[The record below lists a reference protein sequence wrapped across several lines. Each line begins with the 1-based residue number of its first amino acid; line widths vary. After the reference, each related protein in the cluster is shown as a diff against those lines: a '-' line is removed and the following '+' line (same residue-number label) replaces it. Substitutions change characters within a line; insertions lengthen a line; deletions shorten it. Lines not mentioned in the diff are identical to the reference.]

1 MRVQTDLKVFEGSM
15 KGKKHRPEQIIRKL
29 RVAETKLAGTATVGE
44 VCRELEVSE
53 ATYHRW
59 RKRYGSMNEDQLKR
73 LKALEKENA
82 RLKKIVAEQAVDI
95 SILKEAAE
103 GNF

>member
-1 MRVQTDLKVFEGSM
+1 M
-15 KGKKHRPEQIIRKL
+15 KRKRHKPEQIIRKL
-29 RVAETKLAGTATVGE
+29 RVAETKLAGGATVGE

-59 RKRYGSMNEDQLKR
+59 RKRYGAMNEDQMKR
-73 LKALEKENA
+73 LKTLERENT
-82 RLKKIVAEQAVDI
+82 RLKKIVADQAVDI

>member
-1 MRVQTDLKVFEGSM
+1 M
-15 KGKKHRPEQIIRKL
+15 KGKKHTPERIIRKL
-29 RVAETKLAGTATVGE
+29 RRAEARLAEGATVGE
-44 VCRELEVSE
+44 VSRELEVSE

-59 RKRYGSMNEDQLKR
+59 NRRYGALNEEKLKR

-82 RLKKIVAEQAVDI
+82 RLKKIVAEQAVDM

>member
-1 MRVQTDLKVFEGSM
+1 M
-15 KGKKHRPEQIIRKL
+15 KGKKHRPEQIIGKL
-29 RVAETKLAGTATVGE
+29 RRAETWLAEGARVGE

-59 RKRYGSMNEDQLKR
+59 NRQYGAMNEQQLKR

-82 RLKKIVAEQAVDI
+82 RLKRIVAEQAVDM

>member
-1 MRVQTDLKVFEGSM
+1 M
-15 KGKKHRPEQIIRKL
+15 KGKKHTVEQIIRKL
-29 RVAETKLAGTATVGE
+29 RLAETRLAGGVAVGE

-59 RKRYGSMNEDQLKR
+59 RKRYGAMNEDQLKR

-82 RLKKIVAEQAVDI
+82 RLKKIVAEQAVDL

>member
-1 MRVQTDLKVFEGSM
+1 M
-15 KGKKHRPEQIIRKL
+15 KGKKHTVEQVIRKL
-29 RVAETKLAGTATVGE
+29 RLAETRLAGGAGIGE

-59 RKRYGSMNEDQLKR
+59 RRRYGGVDEDQVRR
-73 LKALEKENA
+73 LRALEKENA
-82 RLKKIVAEQAVDI
+82 RLKRIVADQAVDL

>member
-1 MRVQTDLKVFEGSM
+1 M
-15 KGKKHRPEQIIRKL
+15 KGKKHKPEQVIRKL
-29 RVAETKLAGTATVGE
+29 RRAETRLAEGATVAE

-59 RKRYGSMNEDQLKR
+59 ARRYGAMKEDELRR

-82 RLKKIVAEQAVDI
+82 RLKKIVADQAVDI

>member
-1 MRVQTDLKVFEGSM
+1 M
-15 KGKKHRPEQIIRKL
+15 KGKKHTPEQIIRKL
-29 RVAETKLAGTATVGE
+29 RRAETRMAEGATVAE

-59 RKRYGSMNEDQLKR
+59 NRRYGAMSQDQLKR

-82 RLKKIVAEQAVDI
+82 RLKKIVADQAVDL

>member
-1 MRVQTDLKVFEGSM
+1 M
-15 KGKKHRPEQIIRKL
+15 KGKKHRPEQIIGKL
-29 RVAETKLAGTATVGE
+29 RRAETRLAEGARVGE

-53 ATYHRW
+53 ATNHRW
-59 RKRYGSMNEDQLKR
+59 NRQYGAMNEQQLKR
-73 LKALEKENA
+73 LRALEKENA
-82 RLKKIVAEQAVDI
+82 RLKRIVAEQAVDM

>member
-1 MRVQTDLKVFEGSM
+1 M

-29 RVAETKLAGTATVGE
+29 RVAETKLAGGATVGE

-59 RKRYGSMNEDQLKR
+59 RKRYGAMNEDQLKR
-73 LKALEKENA
+73 LKTLEKENT

>member
-1 MRVQTDLKVFEGSM
+1 M
-15 KGKKHRPEQIIRKL
+15 KRKKHTPEQIIGKL
-29 RVAETKLAGTATVGE
+29 RRAETRMAGGATVAE

-59 RKRYGSMNEDQLKR
+59 NRRYGAMSQDQLKR

-82 RLKKIVAEQAVDI
+82 RLKRIVADQAVDL

>member
-1 MRVQTDLKVFEGSM
+1 M

-29 RVAETKLAGTATVGE
+29 RRAETRLAEGAAVGE

-59 RKRYGSMNEDQLKR
+59 KRRYSAMNEDQLKR

-82 RLKKIVAEQAVDI
+82 RLKKIVAEQAVDM

>member
-1 MRVQTDLKVFEGSM
+1 M

-29 RVAETKLAGTATVGE
+29 RVAETKLAGGATVGE

-59 RKRYGSMNEDQLKR
+59 RKRYGAMNEDQLKR
-73 LKALEKENA
+73 LKTLEKENT
-82 RLKKIVAEQAVDI
+82 RLKKIVAEQAVDL

>member
-1 MRVQTDLKVFEGSM
+1 M
-15 KGKKHRPEQIIRKL
+15 KGKKHKPGQIIGKPR
-29 RVAETKLAGTATVGE
+29 RAETRLAEGATVSE
-44 VCRELEVSE
+44 VCRDLEVSE

-59 RKRYGSMNEDQLKR
+59 KRRYGAMNEDQLKR

-82 RLKKIVAEQAVDI
+82 RLKKIVADQAVDM

>member
-1 MRVQTDLKVFEGSM
+1 M
-15 KGKKHRPEQIIRKL
+15 KGKKHTPEQIIRKL
-29 RVAETKLAGTATVGE
+29 RRAETRMAEGATVGE

-59 RKRYGSMNEDQLKR
+59 NRRYGAMNKDQLKR
-73 LKALEKENA
+73 LKALEKENT
-82 RLKKIVAEQAVDI
+82 RLKKIVADQAVDI
-95 SILKEAAE
+95 SVLKEAAE

>member
-1 MRVQTDLKVFEGSM
+1 M
-15 KGKKHRPEQIIRKL
+15 KGKKHTPEQIIRKL
-29 RVAETKLAGTATVGE
+29 RRAETRMAEGATVAE

-59 RKRYGSMNEDQLKR
+59 NRRYGAMNKDQLKR
-73 LKALEKENA
+73 LKALEKENT
-82 RLKKIVAEQAVDI
+82 RLKKIVADQAVDI
-95 SILKEAAE
+95 SVLKEAAE

>member
-1 MRVQTDLKVFEGSM
+1 M
-15 KGKKHRPEQIIRKL
+15 KGKKHKPEEIIRKL
-29 RVAETKLAGTATVGE
+29 RRADARLAEGATVPE
-44 VCRELEVSE
+44 TCRELEVSE

-59 RKRYGSMNEDQLKR
+59 RRRYGALDEDQLKR
-73 LKALEKENA
+73 LKALQKENQ
-82 RLKKIVAEQAVDI
+82 RLKKIVADQAVDI

>member
-1 MRVQTDLKVFEGSM
+1 M
-15 KGKKHRPEQIIRKL
+15 KGKKHTPEQIIRKL
-29 RVAETKLAGTATVGE
+29 RQAEGRLAGGASVGE

-59 RKRYGSMNEDQLKR
+59 NRRYGAMQEDQLKR

-82 RLKKIVAEQAVDI
+82 RLKKIVADQAVDI
-95 SILKEAAE
+95 SILKEVAE

>member
-1 MRVQTDLKVFEGSM
+1 M
-15 KGKKHRPEQIIRKL
+15 KGTKHRPEQIIGKL
-29 RVAETKLAGTATVGE
+29 RRAETRLAEGAAVAE

-59 RKRYGSMNEDQLKR
+59 KRRYGAMSEDQLKR

-82 RLKKIVAEQAVDI
+82 RLKKIVAEQAVDM